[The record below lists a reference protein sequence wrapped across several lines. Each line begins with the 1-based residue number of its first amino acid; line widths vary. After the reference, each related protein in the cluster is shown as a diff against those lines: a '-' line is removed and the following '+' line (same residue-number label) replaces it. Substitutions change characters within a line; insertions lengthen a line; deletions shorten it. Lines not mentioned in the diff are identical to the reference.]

1 MRFAA
6 LLVAFASVFA
16 CSQGLSGQSP
26 SAALLNRY
34 CVTCHNDKLKTAGL
48 VLNPADL
55 DHVAG
60 TAETWEK
67 VVRKLRAGAMPPAG
81 APKPDAATANDLR
94 SYLEAELDRAAAEHP
109 RPGKLPLLH
118 RLSRTEY
125 ANAVRDLLDIQ
136 ALPKEL
142 DFSLLLPADNSSS
155 GFDNL
160 ADLLFTSPSTM
171 ERYIEAAHKI
181 SRFAVGDPKMPV
193 LVNIYK
199 LDPEHPQDERVDEL
213 PYGTRGGLAIRSDFP
228 ADGTYVVKVD
238 MAGAAREP
246 QQLDVLVDGA
256 RVDGKTL
263 SGTPAGPG
271 RGPGRGRAPAQGP
284 IEFRVPVDAGHHVLG
299 VTFAE
304 RSEGFDESTVRP
316 RMRSRGTLPAIAEV
330 TVTGPYD
337 VGSPGQSASRE
348 RVFVCADAT
357 DDCARRVLAA
367 LVRRAYRRTA
377 KDADIAEL
385 MPFYQ
390 DGKANGNFDL
400 GIEKALERLLVSP
413 QFLYRI
419 EHEPPDAKPDAKPG
433 TKPGTTWRVSD
444 LELASR
450 LSFFLWSSIPDDRL
464 LGLAE
469 QDKLR
474 DPAVLDEEVRRMLAD
489 QRSEALVTNFAAQ
502 WLYLRDIESK
512 QPDEILYPEFDQ
524 TLREAMRQETELFL
538 SSVFR
543 ENRSILDLLS
553 ADYTFLNERLAQ
565 HYGIAGI
572 RGSYFRRYTFPAD
585 SPRGGLL
592 GQGSFLT
599 ITSYSNRTS
608 PVLRGKW
615 VLQNLLAAPPP
626 APPPNVP
633 ALKTEGR
640 EPGTTLTMREA
651 MTAHRAN
658 PVCAGCHA
666 RMDPIGFAMETF
678 DADGKYRD
686 RDNGNPIDVSGVLP
700 DGRKFE
706 GVAGLKKELLR
717 NPDQFVSA
725 AVENL
730 LMYALGRNV
739 QYYDEPSVRQ
749 IVQAAR
755 QKQYAFQTLVEEVVK
770 TPAFQMRE
778 AN

>member
-1 MRFAA
+1 
-6 LLVAFASVFA
+6 
-16 CSQGLSGQSP
+16 
-26 SAALLNRY
+26 
-34 CVTCHNDKLKTAGL
+34 
-48 VLNPADL
+48 
-55 DHVAG
+55 
-60 TAETWEK
+60 
-67 VVRKLRAGAMPPAG
+67 
-81 APKPDAATANDLR
+81 
-94 SYLEAELDRAAAEHP
+94 
-109 RPGKLPLLH
+109 
-118 RLSRTEY
+118 
-125 ANAVRDLLDIQ
+125 
-136 ALPKEL
+136 
-142 DFSLLLPADNSSS
+142 
-155 GFDNL
+155 
-160 ADLLFTSPSTM
+160 
-171 ERYIEAAHKI
+171 
-181 SRFAVGDPKMPV
+181 
-193 LVNIYK
+193 
-199 LDPEHPQDERVDEL
+199 
-213 PYGTRGGLAIRSDFP
+213 
-228 ADGTYVVKVD
+228 
-238 MAGAAREP
+238 MAGATREP

-256 RVDGKTL
+256 RVDGKVL
-263 SGTPAGPG
+263 GSSPAAPG

-284 IEFRVPVDAGHHVLG
+284 LEFRIAVNAGHHVLG

-337 VGSPGQSASRE
+337 VKRPRQSASPKLP
-348 RVFVCADAT
+348 FVCADAT
-357 DDCARRVLAA
+357 DDCARRILTD
-367 LVRRAYRRTA
+367 LLHRAYRRPP

-390 DGKANGNFDL
+390 DGKTNGNFDL

-419 EHEPPDAKPDAKPG
+419 EHEPAGAKPG
-433 TKPGTTWRVSD
+433 VAWRVSD

-469 QDKLR
+469 QNKLH

-489 QRSEALVTNFAAQ
+489 QRSDALVTNFAAQ

-524 TLREAMRQETELFL
+524 TLREAMRQETELFVG
-538 SSVFR
+538 SVFR

-553 ADYTFLNERLAQ
+553 AAYTFLNERLAQ

-572 RGSYFRRYTFPAD
+572 RGSYFRRYTFPPD

-592 GQGSFLT
+592 GQGSILT

-608 PVLRGKW
+608 AVLRGKW
-615 VLQNLLAAPPP
+615 VLQNLLASPPP

-633 ALKTEGR
+633 SLKTEGR

-658 PVCAGCHA
+658 PACAGCHA

-717 NPDQFVSA
+717 NPDQFVA
-725 AVENL
+725 AAAENL
-730 LMYALGRNV
+730 MMYALGRNV
-739 QYYDEPSVRQ
+739 QYYDEPSIRQ
-749 IVQAAR
+749 IVGAAR

>member
-6 LLVAFASVFA
+6 LLAALASVT
-16 CSQGLSGQSP
+16 GLYAQTP
-26 SAALLNRY
+26 SAALLSRY
-34 CVTCHNDKLKTAGL
+34 CVTCHNAKLKTGGL
-48 VLNPADL
+48 VLNPGAL
-55 DHVAG
+55 DRVSAN
-60 TAETWEK
+60 AETWEK

-81 APKPDAATANDLR
+81 APKPDAAATGALL
-94 SYLEAELDRAAAEHP
+94 SYLETALDRAAGEHP
-109 RPGKLPLLH
+109 NPGKLPLLH

-125 ANAVRDLLDIQ
+125 ANAIRDLLGIE

-171 ERYIEAAHKI
+171 ERYIDAAHKI

-193 LVNIYK
+193 MVNIYK
-199 LDPEHPQDERVDEL
+199 LDPEHSQDERVDDL

-228 ADGTYVVKVD
+228 ADGTYVVKVE
-238 MAGAAREP
+238 MGGAVKEP
-246 QQLDVLVDGA
+246 QELEILLDGA
-256 RVDGKTL
+256 RLDGKTL
-263 SGTPAGPG
+263 GSGSAG
-271 RGPGRGRAPAQGP
+271 RGPGRGRGPAQSALQFRIP
-284 IEFRVPVDAGHHVLG
+284 IRAGNHVLG
-299 VTFAE
+299 VTFVE
-304 RSEGFDESTVRP
+304 HSEGVDEATVRP
-316 RMRSRGTLPAIAEV
+316 RMRSRGTLPAVAEV
-330 TVTGPYD
+330 TVLGPYD
-337 VGSPGQSASRE
+337 VSGAGRSPSRQ
-348 RVFVCADAT
+348 RIFVCADAT
-357 DDCARRVLAA
+357 DDCARRILAT
-367 LVRRAYRRTA
+367 LVHRAYRRPA
-377 KDADIAEL
+377 RDADIAEL

-390 DGKANGNFDL
+390 DGKAHGNFDF

-419 EHEPPDAKPDAKPG
+419 EREPAGAKPG
-433 TKPGTTWRVSD
+433 DLWHVSD

-464 LGLAE
+464 LELAE
-469 QDKLR
+469 QKKLHE
-474 DPAVLDEEVRRMLAD
+474 PAVLSEEVGRMLAD
-489 QRSEALVTNFAAQ
+489 PRAEALVTNFAVQ
-502 WLYLRDIESK
+502 WLYLRDIEAK
-512 QPDEILYPEFDQ
+512 QPDEILFPEFDQ

-538 SSVFR
+538 ASVFR

-553 ADYTFLNERLAQ
+553 ANYTFLNERLAQ
-565 HYGIAGI
+565 HYGIPGI

-615 VLQNLLAAPPP
+615 VLQNLLASPPP

-633 ALKTEGR
+633 SLKTDGK

-651 MTAHRAN
+651 MTAHRAA
-658 PVCAGCHA
+658 PACAGCHA
-666 RMDPIGFAMETF
+666 RMDPIGFAMENF

-700 DGRKFE
+700 DGRKFD

-717 NPDQFVSA
+717 NPDQFVAA

-739 QYYDEPSVRQ
+739 QYYDEPSIRQ
-749 IVQAAR
+749 IVRAAA

>member
-1 MRFAA
+1 VRFAL
-6 LLVAFASVFA
+6 LLVAFASAFA
-16 CSQGLSGQSP
+16 WVQGLSAQSP

-34 CVTCHNDKLKTAGL
+34 CVTCHNAKLKTAGL

-81 APKPDAATANDLR
+81 APKPDPAAVNTLR
-94 SYLEAELDRAAAEHP
+94 SYLETELDRAAADHP

-125 ANAVRDLLDIQ
+125 ANAIRDLLDIEM
-136 ALPKEL
+136 LPKEL

-171 ERYIEAAHKI
+171 ERYLEAAHKI
-181 SRFAVGDPKMPV
+181 SRFVVGDPKMPV

-199 LDPEHPQDERVDEL
+199 LDPEHPQDERVEDL
-213 PYGTRGGLAIRSDFP
+213 PYGTRGGLAIRSDFS
-228 ADGTYVVKVD
+228 ADGKYVVKVD
-238 MAGAAREP
+238 MAGAVGEP

-263 SGTPAGPG
+263 GGTPAVPG
-271 RGPGRGRAPAQGP
+271 RGPGRGRAQAQDP
-284 IEFRVPVDAGHHVLG
+284 LEFRIAVNAGHHVLG
-299 VTFAE
+299 VTFVE
-304 RSEGFDESTVRP
+304 RTEGFDESTVRP
-316 RMRSRGTLPAIAEV
+316 RMRNRGTLPAIAEV

-337 VGSPGQSASRE
+337 VKGPRLP
-348 RVFVCADAT
+348 FVCADAT
-357 DDCARRVLAA
+357 DDCARRILTD
-367 LVRRAYRRTA
+367 LLHRAYRRPP

-390 DGKANGNFDL
+390 DGKANGDFDL

-419 EHEPPDAKPDAKPG
+419 EHEPAGA
-433 TKPGTTWRVSD
+433 KPGTTWRVRD

-464 LGLAE
+464 LGFAE
-469 QDKLR
+469 QNKLH

-489 QRSEALVTNFAAQ
+489 PRSDALVTNFAAQ

-524 TLREAMRQETELFL
+524 TLREAMRQETELFIG
-538 SSVFR
+538 SVFR

-565 HYGIAGI
+565 HYGIPGI
-572 RGSYFRRYTFPAD
+572 RGSYFRRYTFPPD

-592 GQGSFLT
+592 GQGSILT

-608 PVLRGKW
+608 AVLRGKW
-615 VLQNLLAAPPP
+615 VLQNLLASPPP

-633 ALKTEGR
+633 SLKTEGK

-658 PVCAGCHA
+658 PACAGCHA

-678 DADGKYRD
+678 DADGKYRGQ
-686 RDNGNPIDVSGVLP
+686 DNGNPIDVSGVLP

-725 AVENL
+725 AAENL

-739 QYYDEPSVRQ
+739 QYYDEPAVRQ

-755 QKQYAFQTLVEEVVK
+755 QKQYSFQTLVEEVVK